1 MANII
6 DGKKLA
12 LELRDECAERVLRL
26 KERGVEPRLDVVIVG
41 NDPASQQYVNSRLKD
56 CADVGMLSMTHVLEA
71 EADQSELTALL
82 DALCADPAVHGIL
95 LQMPLPKHMDQDE
108 VLSHIRPEKDVDG
121 LTVLNAG
128 ALFTGR
134 EGFAPCTPSSIMHLI
149 KSTGVPLKGK
159 NAVVVGRS
167 IVVGKPAAMLLLSEH
182 ATVTV
187 CHSRT
192 EDLRSHLERADIV
205 VAAVGVPGLIKGD
218 MLKPGAAYAERLKA
232 CVRRN
237 VQPAEQIVVRNV
249 ELIEVFERGNV
260 DRGEDGVEHGLR
272 VGRALFVLRHE
283 QQHEHEQQHDAD
295 DFFDS
300 ELTHAP
306 ISNSLIK

>member
-12 LELRDECAERVLRL
+12 LELRDECAERVHRL

-205 VAAVGVPGLIKGD
+205 VAAVGVSGLIKGD
-218 MLKPGAAYAERLKA
+218 MLKPGAIVVDAGINRVDGRTVGDVEFESAERVAGYISPVPGGVGPVTRKILLKNTLTA
-232 CVRRN
+232 
-237 VQPAEQIVVRNV
+237 AE
-249 ELIEVFERGNV
+249 
-260 DRGEDGVEHGLR
+260 
-272 VGRALFVLRHE
+272 RANG
-283 QQHEHEQQHDAD
+283 
-295 DFFDS
+295 
-300 ELTHAP
+300 
-306 ISNSLIK
+306 IG

>member
-218 MLKPGAAYAERLKA
+218 MLKPGAIVVDAGIKRVDGRTVGDVEFESAERVAGYISPVPGGVGPVTRKILLKNTLTA
-232 CVRRN
+232 
-237 VQPAEQIVVRNV
+237 AE
-249 ELIEVFERGNV
+249 
-260 DRGEDGVEHGLR
+260 
-272 VGRALFVLRHE
+272 RANG
-283 QQHEHEQQHDAD
+283 
-295 DFFDS
+295 
-300 ELTHAP
+300 
-306 ISNSLIK
+306 IG

>member
-218 MLKPGAAYAERLKA
+218 MLKPGAIVVDAGINRVDGRTVGDVEFESAERVAGYISPVPGGVGPVTRKILLKNTLTA
-232 CVRRN
+232 
-237 VQPAEQIVVRNV
+237 AE
-249 ELIEVFERGNV
+249 
-260 DRGEDGVEHGLR
+260 
-272 VGRALFVLRHE
+272 RANG
-283 QQHEHEQQHDAD
+283 
-295 DFFDS
+295 
-300 ELTHAP
+300 
-306 ISNSLIK
+306 IG